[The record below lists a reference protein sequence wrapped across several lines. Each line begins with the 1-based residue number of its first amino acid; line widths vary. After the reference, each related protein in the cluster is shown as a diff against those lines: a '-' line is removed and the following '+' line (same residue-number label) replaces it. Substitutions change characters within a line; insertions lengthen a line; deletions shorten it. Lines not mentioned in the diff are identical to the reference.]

1 MWFGAT
7 GHDACN
13 AKGSGWPSG
22 SKLVQWTASPTTGR
36 TNTRASPPHSRWT
49 SGGLWL
55 TPSRCDDDGECDD
68 HDHDHDDGECGDDD
82 HDDVFVRVHV
92 HVHVY
97 VATDAMM
104 DAARKGRRPTTTRR

>member
-68 HDHDHDDGECGDDD
+68 HDDGECGDDD